1 MKYEI
6 LKDQWL
12 TGVLKK
18 NCYNLKIQGKFENK
32 KIDLPKGFIT
42 CKLDS
47 NEFSKSIFLQKHNF
61 CCIDFPITFSLD
73 GNQKLDDI
81 NCRMSNKNDL
91 LSVLNLSKFIT
102 NSRFHIDKNF
112 SKKEAKLVKYKWV
125 ENFFLGNRGT
135 GLVVYEFRE
144 KIRGFLLYILNKG
157 QATIDLI
164 VVDPL
169 YRKKQVASN
178 MIGYL
183 LKENT
188 CKYLSASTQASN
200 IGAQN
205 FYCKIGFKYKKS
217 SIVLHRNEF

>member
-6 LKDQWL
+6 LKDKWL

-32 KIDLPKGFIT
+32 KIDFPKGFIT

-81 NCRMSNKNDL
+81 NCRMSEKNDL
-91 LSVLNLSKFIT
+91 LPILNLSKFIT
-102 NSRFHIDKNF
+102 HSRFHIDKNF
-112 SKKEAKLVKYKWV
+112 SKREAELIKSKWV
-125 ENFFLGNRGT
+125 ENFFLGDRGT

-144 KIRGFLLYILNKG
+144 KIRGFLLYILDKG

-169 YRKKQVASN
+169 YRKKKVASN

-183 LKENT
+183 LKKNT

-200 IGAQN
+200 IGALN
-205 FYCKIGFKYKKS
+205 FYCKIGFKYIKS